1 MSFQMFHEICP
12 EIGFR
17 ETRSVTLPADSGH
30 DLPADA
36 YAFLE
41 MYCADAGC
49 DCRRSMSNASN
60 GTTRCSAGRSMVEQR
75 DSQEWR

>member
-30 DLPADA
+30 GLPADA

-49 DCRRSMSNASN
+49 DCR
-60 GTTRCSAGRSMVEQR
+60 THCSAGRSMVKKAR
-75 DSQEWR
+75 VRRTGFAKV